1 MARKRGF
8 FAELQHQQMLQERER
23 QRQLKQAAKEAEQ
36 AARARERALAQ
47 EAREQRELHVKQQ
60 QDEAAAYTVAAQDRM
75 NELGRVLVDG
85 LRHRGVFSFRQMRRS
100 FRPRPFEAPSALA
113 TPARQPRWERY
124 APPPPSGVGRLFKG
138 THNRAIEQAKAS
150 FARDMALY
158 QHSEH
163 ERLTALA
170 AAEARHRQGEESR
183 RQEVEQHNA
192 QVDDLEK
199 RVMAGLP
206 EAVEDYFELLI
217 ERSPLPA
224 DLPVDVEVAYQPDS
238 KKLLMIRELPGV
250 DVIPQNREYTYVK
263 SRDEIVAKPRLVK
276 EIKQAYANLVAQIV
290 LRTMRDVFEVRPSE
304 LVDEVA
310 VNAHVSTRNRA
321 TGKPERPCLVSV
333 SATRKQF
340 EELVLTELDP
350 AECLKYFNALVSPHP
365 WDLEAVRPIF
375 DPDLS
380 KYRLVDAHDVAAG
393 LGGRPVLLEMKPFE
407 FEVLVKQLFEA
418 MGMKSWVTQA
428 SRDDGLDAIA
438 VNEDPIMGGV
448 CVIQAKRYKG
458 TVEPDAVRAL
468 AGVMDDKRA
477 SRGVLVTTSRFGKA
491 SHDFVARH
499 GRIQL
504 IEGPHLKHLLS
515 EYLNLD
521 VLLGP
526 PSGR

>member
-1 MARKRGF
+1 
-8 FAELQHQQMLQERER
+8 
-23 QRQLKQAAKEAEQ
+23 
-36 AARARERALAQ
+36 
-47 EAREQRELHVKQQ
+47 
-60 QDEAAAYTVAAQDRM
+60 
-75 NELGRVLVDG
+75 
-85 LRHRGVFSFRQMRRS
+85 
-100 FRPRPFEAPSALA
+100 
-113 TPARQPRWERY
+113 
-124 APPPPSGVGRLFKG
+124 
-138 THNRAIEQAKAS
+138 
-150 FARDMALY
+150 
-158 QHSEH
+158 
-163 ERLTALA
+163 
-170 AAEARHRQGEESR
+170 
-183 RQEVEQHNA
+183 
-192 QVDDLEK
+192 
-199 RVMAGLP
+199 MAGLP

>member
-8 FAELQHQQMLQERER
+8 FAELQHQQMVRERER
-23 QRQLKQAAKEAEQ
+23 QRQWQQAQREAER
-36 AARARERALAQ
+36 AVRARERALAK

-60 QDEAAAYTVAAQDRM
+60 QNEAVAMTTAAQERVD
-75 NELGRVLVDG
+75 ELGRVLVDG
-85 LRHRGVFSFRQMRRS
+85 LRHRSVFSFAQMRRS
-100 FRPRPFEAPSALA
+100 FKAQRFEAPPALA
-113 TPARQPRWERY
+113 TPATQPQWERY
-124 APPPPSGVGRLFKG
+124 APPPPSGVRRLFKG
-138 THNRAIEQAKAS
+138 AQNKAVDQAKAR
-150 FARDMALY
+150 FAHAMARY
-158 QHSEH
+158 EQVEH
-163 ERLTALA
+163 ERLAALA
-170 AAEARHRQGEESR
+170 AAEARHRQAEESR

-192 QVDDLEK
+192 QVADLES
-199 RVMAGLP
+199 RVLARAP

-217 ERSPLPA
+217 EQSPLPA
-224 DLPVDVEVAYQPDS
+224 DLPVDVEVAYQSDS
-238 KKLLMIRELPGV
+238 KKLLMIGELPGV
-250 DVIPQNREYTYVK
+250 DVIPPNREYTYVK
-263 SRDEIVAKPRLVK
+263 SRDEIVAKPRLAK
-276 EIKQAYANLVAQIV
+276 EVKQAYANLVAQIV
-290 LRTMRDVFEVRPSE
+290 LRMMRDVFEVRPSD

-393 LGGRPVLLEMKPFE
+393 LDGRAVLLEMKPFE

-428 SRDDGLDAIA
+428 SRDDGLDALA

-491 SHDFVARH
+491 SWDFVARH

-504 IEGPHLKHLLS
+504 IEGPHLKHLLA

-526 PSGR
+526 QTR